1 MFAYNEK
8 IKLTVMNVRDRN
20 GRLLPINISLPL
32 NVKNINLP
40 ENISQLSIIEYH
52 EGIEIYGHRAFNIYV
67 GKTGTIEEILNI
79 RKKIKIND
87 NFNNDFKNSKELL
100 VYSQRDTEVLDIFAS
115 VHGNDIVVEDIE
127 ELEKVLKDIS
137 REFSIIKKSVAKIRK
152 LRKK

>member
-100 VYSQRDTEVLDIFAS
+100 VYSQRILKCWIFL
-115 VHGNDIVVEDIE
+115 HQYMEMI
-127 ELEKVLKDIS
+127 
-137 REFSIIKKSVAKIRK
+137 
-152 LRKK
+152 